1 METSDKGE
9 GNYTR
14 LKLYNFQMT
23 NKNNTDLSLS

>member
-23 NKNNTDLSLS
+23 NKNQYRS